1 MRISLLCII
10 ILCKE
15 LHNFKGH
22 YLNIEKIVITGGPST
37 GKTSIIEKIEREG
50 FYCFNEISREVTLKA
65 REEGIPQLFV
75 SDPLLFSERIIAG
88 RIQQFKAAEEV
99 NKPLVF
105 FDRGIPD
112 VVAYMDCFGQAY
124 GDHFVESCKN
134 YRYDHVFLLPP
145 WKEIHESDNERYEN
159 FDLAQRIHTF
169 LEKSYTDYG
178 YTIINVPKET
188 VEGRVTFIL
197 NKIKN
202 L

>member
-1 MRISLLCII
+1 M
-10 ILCKE
+10 
-15 LHNFKGH
+15 
-22 YLNIEKIVITGGPST
+22 NIEKIVITGGPST
-37 GKTSIIEKIEREG
+37 GKTSIIEKIEKEG
-50 FYCFNEISREVTLKA
+50 FLCFNEISREITLKA
-65 REEGIPQLFV
+65 RQQGIPQLFI
-75 SDPLLFSERIIAG
+75 SDPLLFSERIIEG
-88 RIQQFKAAEEV
+88 RIKQFKAAEEV
-99 NKPLVF
+99 SNPLVF

-159 FDLAQRIHTF
+159 FEEALRIHTF
-169 LEKSYTDYG
+169 LEKAYTDYG
-178 YTIINVPKET
+178 YKIINVPKET